1 MSAAYSIRGTH
12 EGVAEGARYLPVTAA
27 VMAVAVGWWWWWWCW
42 LERKKKSSAGEEQEI
57 LILQT
62 YARTPEQEQRII
74 SNERHTAQ

>member
-12 EGVAEGARYLPVTAA
+12 EGVADGARYLPVTAA
-27 VMAVAVGWWWWWWCW
+27 VTAAAAGRWWWW

-74 SNERHTAQ
+74 NNERHTAQ